1 MNDPSFLFFVFMII
15 VGSSMLLHH
24 IFMEAKKE
32 PITTPLLFN
41 KFIRKDNNMAL
52 VYEFGCELPLDS
64 DVVERRLSVVAGD
77 GEPIVKS
84 YPANTS
90 NFGEFSFEEN
100 VHVVITL
107 VDVDDAGNVSEPAVA
122 SFTTSDTIAP
132 RVPVGFAVSLI
143 KELSDPVKPEE
154 TIPDP
159 SGIEGD

>member
-1 MNDPSFLFFVFMII
+1 MS
-15 VGSSMLLHH
+15 
-24 IFMEAKKE
+24 
-32 PITTPLLFN
+32 
-41 KFIRKDNNMAL
+41 L
-52 VYEFGCELPLDS
+52 VYEFQCGLPLDS

-77 GEPIVKS
+77 GEPTVKS

-107 VDVDDAGNVSEPAVA
+107 VDVDDAGNVSDPAVA
-122 SFTTSDTIAP
+122 SFTTSDTIPP

-143 KELSDPVKPEE
+143 RELSDPVKPEE

-159 SGIEGD
+159 SGIEEL